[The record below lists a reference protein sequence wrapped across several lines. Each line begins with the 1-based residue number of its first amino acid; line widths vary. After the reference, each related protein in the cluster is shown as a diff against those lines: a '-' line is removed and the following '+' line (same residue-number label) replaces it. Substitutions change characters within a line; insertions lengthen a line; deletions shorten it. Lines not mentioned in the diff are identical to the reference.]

1 MIPSDMHKKKVLNV
15 LLIASSLLGY
25 LEWGTD
31 SHTFLFQAETE
42 VIGKLLTEPLAALH
56 PLTILPMLGQIA
68 LLVTLFQKITNR
80 ILTWFGLGSI
90 GLLLLII
97 LLSGLLGKHALVA
110 LSTAPFFITAMLTIR
125 ELQRKDP

>member
-1 MIPSDMHKKKVLNV
+1 MPRKKVLNV

-31 SHTFLFQAETE
+31 SHTFLFQAEAE
-42 VIGKLLTEPLAALH
+42 VIGKLLTEPLAAVH

-68 LLVTLFQKITNR
+68 LLVTLFQQIPNR

-90 GLLLLII
+90 GLLLVII
-97 LLSGLLGKHALVA
+97 LLSGLLGKHAFVA
-110 LSTAPFFITAMLTIR
+110 LSTAPFFITAMLTMR
-125 ELQRKDP
+125 ELQRKGP